1 MQVNQLSDHVTHAV
15 IGNKVA
21 REAQISGS
29 AEFFN
34 VLSNTLYS
42 DKQLAV
48 IREVLCNAWDI
59 HIQQGITD
67 RAVEITLTDN
77 KLTIRDFGTGIH
89 DDHIVDVYLTYG
101 NSTKKLDGTQTGG
114 FGLGSKAPWAYVDHF
129 EVISFHQGRKTV
141 YAMSKSS
148 GEVGGKPSAL
158 PILSVPTTET
168 GLSVSMAIASR
179 DDSRKFGQIIRTIA
193 EFGEMNVVMNGDAL
207 NTVAFSQA
215 KHGFLF
221 IKKSRM
227 QYVSGGSNSRVFIRY
242 GNVIYP
248 LPSHEKLNALIADA
262 TRAAGRISGQDR
274 YGNSDYFNLI
284 LQAKPDTI
292 SVTPSRESLSMTDH
306 TIKHAEALLLDFL
319 ALFNRDLET
328 ACIDTTKQGIAHTW
342 SAGRPADLLTS
353 NNEIPGLLVS
363 DVYGNYSA
371 APTPEIITDVPTAS
385 RAYLSR
391 SYPDFRD
398 FQYRD
403 TIMRLKAL
411 ETSGFGN
418 RGKIQS
424 FRREYEAEH
433 RGATSRSTYSKR
445 TGNRYSDWFKRVM
458 VLPLM
463 RAMDADPNM
472 NSDKLMVRGR
482 HKPKPRGGQSW
493 TNEQA
498 EAIVKALEL
507 SPRQLE
513 GYMPFLR
520 NFVVLSFNRLD
531 IEERLD
537 RFPIMRHWLGK
548 TNEMFCYIVP
558 RTAGKAD
565 QARAFFQ
572 KQGMTI
578 VDLTIAQSWEPQH
591 VIEPIAKPVIVKPRK
606 KGIPVLGGIVKDGQL
621 KPALIVTMEDFPR
634 IETPEFI
641 VKLNPRA
648 ENARNN
654 VHSLLNANEAL
665 YAVELYGAKGGVVVN
680 DNQYARFKAMGIPSF
695 DDWLIQRIT
704 DEIMTNPGLQSFYSM
719 RTDALEPATQQAFH
733 WTGQELLKVILGE
746 PRLAKQFG
754 LTHAATA
761 EDRKIFSIFNGL
773 KEYRHHLNKHPSLQT
788 AIDHVSAI
796 KADPKLA
803 DLVKKLT
810 ESKLIKFLHSS
821 HIEELFNKMKIS
833 PTPDAT
839 RKKQMEGVMDLLLY
853 AIEG

>member
-1 MQVNQLSDHVTHAV
+1 MQVNQISDHVTHAV

-34 VLSNTLYS
+34 VLSNSLYS
-42 DKQLAV
+42 DKPLAV

-67 RAVEITLTDN
+67 KPVEITLTDN

-129 EVISFHQGRKTV
+129 EVISFHDGRKTV

-158 PILSVPTTET
+158 PILTVPTTET
-168 GLSVSMAIASR
+168 GLSVSFAVANKE
-179 DDSRKFGQIIRTIA
+179 DSRKFGQIIRTIA
-193 EFGEMNVVMNGDAL
+193 QFGEMNVIL
-207 NTVAFSQA
+207 NEESLTTVAFSQA

-221 IKKSRM
+221 IKASRM
-227 QYVSGGSNSRVFIRY
+227 AYVSGVSGSRIFVRY

-248 LPSHEKLNALIADA
+248 LPVHEKLAAQIGEATNAAN
-262 TRAAGRISGQDR
+262 RISGYNR
-274 YGNSDYFNLI
+274 YGGSDNFNLI

-306 TIKHAEALLLDFL
+306 TVKHAEALLTDFL
-319 ALFNRDLET
+319 ALFNRDLEA
-328 ACIDTTKQGIAHTW
+328 ACIDTTKQGIAQAWNT
-342 SAGRPADLLTS
+342 GRPADLLTS
-353 NNEIPGLLVS
+353 DNQIPGLRVS
-363 DVYGNYSA
+363 DQYGNYNAVS
-371 APTPEIITDVPTAS
+371 TPDVITDVPTAS

-398 FQYRD
+398 FQYKD
-403 TIMRLKAL
+403 TIMRLRAL
-411 ETSGFGN
+411 EISGFGN

-424 FRREYEAEH
+424 FRREYEAERH
-433 RGATSRSTYSKR
+433 TATARSTYNRR
-445 TGNRYSDWFKRVM
+445 TGHRYSDWFKRVL
-458 VLPLM
+458 VLPLV
-463 RAMDADPNM
+463 RALDADPNM

-498 EAIVKALEL
+498 EATVKALEL

-548 TNEMFCYIVP
+548 SNEMFCYIVP
-558 RTAGKAD
+558 RTTGKAD
-565 QARAFFQ
+565 QARAFFE

-578 VDLTIAQSWEPQH
+578 VDLTVAQSWEPQH
-591 VIEPIAKPVIVKPRK
+591 VIVPIAKPAVVKPRK
-606 KGIPVLGGIVKDGQL
+606 KGIPVLGGIIKDGQL
-621 KPALIVTMEDFPR
+621 KPGLITTMEDFPR
-634 IETPEFI
+634 TETPEFI
-641 VKLNPRA
+641 VKMNPRA
-648 ENARNN
+648 DNARNN
-654 VHSLLNANEAL
+654 IISVLNSKKVL
-665 YAVELYGAKGGVVVN
+665 YAVELYGATGGVVVN
-680 DNQYARFKAMGIPSF
+680 DNQFARFKAMGIPSF
-695 DDWLIQRIT
+695 EDWLIQRIS
-704 DEIMTNPGLQSFYSM
+704 DEIMTNPRLQGFYAM
-719 RTDALEPATQQAFH
+719 RLDSLDPAVRQGFD
-733 WTGQELLKVILGE
+733 WTGQEFLKVILGE

-754 LTHAATA
+754 LIHAATA

-773 KEYRHHLNKHPSLQT
+773 KEYRHHLRNHPTLQ
-788 AIDHVSAI
+788 AAVDHVEGI
-796 KADPKLA
+796 KADAKLA
-803 DLVKKLT
+803 ALVGKLT
-810 ESKLIKFLHSS
+810 KSKLIKFLDHNTIQS
-821 HIEELFNKMKIS
+821 LFNTMAIS
-833 PTPDAT
+833 SVNDAT
-839 RKKQMEGVMDLLLY
+839 RKKQMEGVIDLLLY